1 MQQHRAIFEIDWL
14 MFHSE
19 IGSMLPGYRGRARGG
34 HARLRALNFKGY
46 QEGTASINGTE
57 DRLSQFSP

>member
-1 MQQHRAIFEIDWL
+1 
-14 MFHSE
+14 
-19 IGSMLPGYRGRARGG
+19 LPGYRGRARGG